1 MEVSVLEKVLD
12 SVPTSSLLIGFRIIM
27 SARIFVGKCVASG
40 IFGMKQNI
48 LSDENS
54 KSDTASPLNSSK
66 SHPAL
71 ELFLNKV
78 ENHLFSLLLGKADR
92 YNLNRNK
99 WKALCN

>member
-1 MEVSVLEKVLD
+1 MA
-12 SVPTSSLLIGFRIIM
+12 T
-27 SARIFVGKCVASG
+27 RIFVGKCVASG

-54 KSDTASPLNSSK
+54 KCDTASPLNSSK

-78 ENHLFSLLLGKADR
+78 ENHFFSLLLGKTDR